1 MKTVAFNKLK
11 KPTNPDDWVR
21 SVGAQ
26 EQQPVAPAQLMK
38 RLTIDVSVDLHT
50 RLKLECT
57 RRGLK
62 IADVVRDLLER
73 EFSNAAKS

>member
-1 MKTVAFNKLK
+1 MKTISFKVA
-11 KPTNPDDWVR
+11 KPASADAWVK
-21 SVGAQ
+21 AAP
-26 EQQPVAPAQLMK
+26 EPAVATPAQPMK

-62 IADVVRDLLER
+62 IADVLRDLLER
-73 EFSNAAKS
+73 EFPNAVKS

>member
-1 MKTVAFNKLK
+1 MKTIAFKVK
-11 KPTNPDDWVR
+11 KPASPDEWVQ
-21 SVGAQ
+21 GAA
-26 EQQPVAPAQLMK
+26 PPAQDTMPAQRMK
-38 RLTIDVSVDLHT
+38 RLTIDVSADLHT

-73 EFSNAAKS
+73 EFPQS